1 MAHSYLL
8 AKKWREAVSLY
19 NRVLSHATSAV
30 THFQE
35 INSNPQVCFC
45 HRHFVTV
52 VTQCF
57 VVSTLGNSVVF
68 VAH

>member
-35 INSNPQVCFC
+35 INSHPQVCFMSLPVL
-45 HRHFVTV
+45 F
-52 VTQCF
+52 
-57 VVSTLGNSVVF
+57 SVLLKALWVIVLFF